1 MRKIFR
7 DETKTNQLY
16 SEGRE
21 FATHNEVAQV
31 VNELNQTKEQL
42 VLVAASLENYKE
54 QNQEGINTA
63 AINAINAAISTL
75 ESTVADLENAEIDS
89 LTVSG
94 LSTLSSLVAQIG
106 TFTTQL
112 TSPKG
117 TINDFKAVDIEVV
130 GGVTANAIIAAS
142 ANIQDWTTE
151 NLNVTDMQVTN
162 KIQSAE
168 MEAQNI
174 TGSEV
179 EADSLKVNNDA
190 LFNQDVQVIG
200 KVTSESTESDEI
212 DTSNIV
218 WKDTQTITNTDD
230 FYITIPHF
238 ENGVYCI
245 SLSNNG
251 AVRLTVEIFNS
262 IDNYFVRWSQ
272 PERGFLTYVF
282 KNGENE
288 ASQIGLQIHNI
299 NNEELT
305 LKYGV
310 ISKDAGIP
318 GPSTY
323 AQNPFTDPNIYLVT
337 YKDGS
342 KFFKNVDLANQGS
355 TVGTLSKRS
364 TNLYDLKT
372 ESYDYDTTENV
383 TNVDYVPDQS
393 VNTTDDVKFRSV
405 DSSFVNVAELEVT
418 NKLKTKNIYN
428 GPALSSAEIDELP
441 DESLLLG
448 NSVTSGTIDVGVT
461 INDGDVAESLI
472 DAYNHVF
479 YINTDY
485 KPQDGYDLGNG
496 THSNSFIERIGLE
509 DLGYTA
515 SNSQY
520 LRISLVVD
528 TLTQVPYTF
537 HTGVSNGKTVAWLRR
552 LEDYE
557 VSDLGAWT
565 LPSKTK
571 FAVDDTTTF
580 YYRDAAFTTKIARD
594 WAYQAAPG
602 DKFYYSD
609 GTEYQIIIPQFGIY
623 KAGGSTVEQI
633 SVVDTITNIPYT
645 RAGVATK
652 ISRKTTIDSN
662 TQVLPFIPYEE
673 VSTLDDPVAD
683 TNPLVYDTDTD
694 SIKKVTG
701 DVTLPAKLNVADDV
715 TLGAD
720 IDVTGDATIGGD
732 TSITGDTTITGA
744 LQVGGNTAITG
755 TTTIHGDLYV
765 DGTTHTTSEEQVSTT
780 ADVMVLRQNNST
792 TLGATYSG
800 IIINKYNGS
809 SDLALV
815 TDSDGTLRV
824 GTGVGTTTLYN
835 DIYWDDDTS
844 KWYSDAELTTEV
856 TPTGNLTSWGSV
868 ETLGDVKHYTDAV
881 FTVAS
886 FSDLVPLLGRDEDTN
901 LNDQGLMKWDADD
914 YIAKTIDMPTTDGQV
929 LINKVSPASSTTV
942 YYEDAYPTAFYNDD
956 FTSYSGTPSGTAG
969 TPSSVGLFYTI
980 NDDWYKK
987 NGTGDY
993 LLVTSFTDT
1002 GTAVTDPTL
1011 IQQLDETTFFE
1022 FYEVTYTVAAS
1033 RDYEWGIIPHN
1044 YVFATMADYQ
1054 AVASSI
1060 PNGSMVIIQDETNYL
1075 IGDNQ

>member
-31 VNELNQTKEQL
+31 VNDLNQTKEQL

-190 LFNQDVQVIG
+190 LFNQDIQVIG
-200 KVTSESTESDEI
+200 KITSESTESDEI

-251 AVRLTVEIFNS
+251 AVRLTVEVFNS

-461 INDGDVAESLI
+461 INGGDVAESLI

-496 THSNSFIERIGLE
+496 THSDAFALAIRNADCSTSGFSRMW
-509 DLGYTA
+509 Y
-515 SNSQY
+515 
-520 LRISLVVD
+520 SLVID
-528 TLTQVPYTF
+528 TLTQVPYLF
-537 HTGVSNGKTVAWLRR
+537 FAGDEYSGSGQVAFLRR
-552 LEDYE
+552 LEDFE
-557 VSDLGAWT
+557 VSDLGVWT
-565 LPSKTK
+565 IPSKLK
-571 FAVDDTTTF
+571 AAYINDASISGNS
-580 YYRDAAFTTKIARD
+580 YYKDPSFTEIFNSQ
-594 WAYQAAPG
+594 YVYNGAPG
-602 DKFYYSD
+602 NKVYYSD
-609 GTEYQIIIPQFGIY
+609 GTEYQVVIPQFGQFQLSQSSI
-623 KAGGSTVEQI
+623 
-633 SVVDTITNIPYT
+633 VDTITNIPYT

-662 TQVLPFIPYEE
+662 TQVLPLIPYEE

-780 ADVMVLRQNNST
+780 ADVMVLRQNNNT

-886 FSDLVPLLGRDEDTN
+886 FSDLVPLLGRDEDSN

-1033 RDYEWGIIPHN
+1033 RDYGWEVIPHN